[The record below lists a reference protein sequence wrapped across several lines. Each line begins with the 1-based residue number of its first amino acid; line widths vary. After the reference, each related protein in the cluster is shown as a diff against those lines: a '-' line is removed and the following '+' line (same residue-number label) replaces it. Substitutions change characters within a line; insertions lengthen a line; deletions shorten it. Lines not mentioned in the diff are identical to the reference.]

1 MKNTVYRLIEPKKI
15 IAVEQEINEQQT
27 EDVIV
32 RPVYLSICHADQ
44 RYYQGQRDPEVL
56 KKKLPMALIHEGI
69 GQVIR
74 DNKGEFKEGEWVVMV
89 PNTPFEEDEVI
100 GENYL
105 RSSKFRASGYDGF
118 MQTYVEM
125 RRDRLV
131 RLPEGVDREILAFV
145 EICTV
150 DYHIVDRF
158 DKFADKRR
166 DILGVWGEGNMGYIT
181 ALFLKTRF
189 PESKVYVFGVVKEK
203 LDEIK
208 FADAV
213 YTVDNIPDDVY
224 VDHAFECVGGRAS
237 GIALDQI
244 IDKVIRPEGTI
255 ALTGVSEENVPIR
268 TRMVLEKGLRLFG
281 SSRSG
286 VKDFEHVVKMYA
298 EHPEVVEA
306 LRRVVGKVIDIN
318 SIDDIHEAFEE
329 DINNPS
335 AKTVLKWN
343 L

>member
-69 GQVIR
+69 GQVVR

-268 TRMVLEKGLRLFG
+268 TRMVLEKGLRMYG

-286 VKDFEHVVKMYA
+286 RADFERTLALYRENPQMVDYLQALVGTVVPVSSIKDIAAAFQSDARKAM
-298 EHPEVVEA
+298 
-306 LRRVVGKVIDIN
+306 GKTIMQ
-318 SIDDIHEAFEE
+318 
-329 DINNPS
+329 
-335 AKTVLKWN
+335 WN
-343 L
+343 M

>member
-224 VDHAFECVGGRAS
+224 VDHAFECVGGNGS
-237 GIALDQI
+237 PIAIEQI
-244 IDKVIRPEGTI
+244 IGLIKPEATI
-255 ALTGVSEENVPIR
+255 SILGVSEYPVPIN
-268 TRMVLEKGLRLFG
+268 TRMILEKGLRVFG

-286 VKDFEHVVKMYA
+286 VEDFQRTVDMYVK
-298 EHPEVVEA
+298 HPEIIDYLGNLVSSVNVV
-306 LRRVVGKVIDIN
+306 RRTADIK
-318 SIDDIHEAFEE
+318 EAFEK
-329 DINNPS
+329 DTKK
-335 AKTVLKWN
+335 AFGKTIMKWEE
-343 L
+343 